1 MELYQWVLQ
10 LKSLAA
16 QSLSNQ
22 IIPFQLSRDLNLS
35 DIQIAA
41 TYADSVI
48 LLGYL
53 ILLASKMSADRAF
66 VLSAFLLSAA
76 VAYSPIYDAL
86 SQVQLYCAYSLIYV
100 KILTHVTNKQIK
112 TTIVIMSA
120 FQLFMAMDSYANPT
134 IETWLYRNFE
144 EVTILIHCLIV
155 SSCYR
160 LKPINLG
167 SFLGRFIDSLCG
179 LARSQCLTARL

>member
-1 MELYQWVLQ
+1 MILD
-10 LKSLAA
+10 
-16 QSLSNQ
+16 
-22 IIPFQLSRDLNLS
+22 QLSRALS
-35 DIQIAA
+35 LDVIPESVIA
-41 TYADSVI
+41 ADSVI
-48 LLGYL
+48 VLGYL
-53 ILLASKMSADRAF
+53 ILLASKMSADRAK
-66 VLSAFLLSAA
+66 VLSAFLLTII

-112 TTIVIMSA
+112 TTIGIMSV

-167 SFLGRFIDSLCG
+167 SLLGRIIDSLRG
-179 LARSQCLTARL
+179 LAHSQCLATRL